1 MISALGLMPWDR
13 AGLPSAPGSLVLTLR
28 LGEAPPAIP
37 ASLDVREH
45 RAEAA
50 GSFGIARIDRLLG
63 HFSDQVR
70 ISRVYRPAAGRF
82 DDLEHGLGLAA
93 TFRVDVDEQCPIVDL
108 VESLRQVNEVEQAAP
123 RWLCSTPFGTAAPEI
138 TDMPPAVPDER
149 ARQSRQQVH
158 ADEALAYEPG
168 DSSTVV
174 AVCDTGIAETPYAEL
189 DRRVRQGVD
198 TVQLGSGM
206 LSGGLELHG
215 DTRDQDLETQDE
227 LGHGTACAAIIGAA
241 GRLLP
246 AGIGG
251 ICVLMPIRVL
261 GSASF
266 RHGRRIGVGALIDI
280 DCGVKLAVDLGA
292 KVLNLS
298 FGVPLSALAPGDP
311 LPHAEVIRYALARG
325 CILVAASGNSGITER
340 YLPADLDG
348 VIAVG
353 AVDDEDRPAA
363 FSTRGDHVA
372 VCAPGVRIVSAN
384 AGGEA
389 MVTGTSF
396 AAPFVSG
403 AAALL
408 VSRAARRATP
418 LNSRDVRDLLY
429 RSARPFAA
437 RTNTTGCGS
446 GVLDIEAAL
455 YLLDDAID
463 SGGLR
468 APPDAARIPPTT
480 LNPSD
485 RNQRRTS

>member
-1 MISALGLMPWDR
+1 MTSTLGLMPWDR
-13 AGLPSAPGSLVLTLR
+13 DGLPSARGSLMLRLR

-37 ASLDVREH
+37 ASLDVREQH
-45 RAEAA
+45 ARAA
-50 GSFGIARIDRLLG
+50 GSFGIARVDRLLG
-63 HFSDQVR
+63 HFSDRVR
-70 ISRVYRPAAGRF
+70 ITRVYRPAAGEF

-93 TFRVDVDEQCPIVDL
+93 TFRVDVDEQCPIGDL
-108 VESLRQVNEVEQAAP
+108 VDSLRQVNEVEQAAP
-123 RWLCSTPFGTAAPEI
+123 RWLCSTPFSAAAPEI
-138 TDMPPAVPDER
+138 TAIPPTVSEER
-149 ARQSRQQVH
+149 ARRSRQQIG

-168 DSSTVV
+168 GNSTVV
-174 AVCDTGIAETPYAEL
+174 AVCDTGIVERYAEL
-189 DRRVRQGVD
+189 DGRMRQGVD

-206 LSGGLELHG
+206 LSGGLELLG
-215 DTRDQDLETQDE
+215 DTLDLDLDPDDE
-227 LGHGTACAAIIGAA
+227 LGHGTSCAAIIGAA

-251 ICVLMPIRVL
+251 LCVLMPIRVL
-261 GSASF
+261 ASASF
-266 RHGRRIGVGALIDI
+266 RHGRRMGVGALIDI

-298 FGVPLSALAPGDP
+298 FGVPLNALAPGDP
-311 LPHAEVIRYALARG
+311 LPHVEVTRYALARG
-325 CILVAASGNSGITER
+325 CILVAASGNSWTTEP
-340 YLPADLDG
+340 YLPAALEG

-353 AVDDEDRPAA
+353 AVDDDDRPAP

-372 VCAPGVRIVSAN
+372 VCAPGVRIVTAN
-384 AGGEA
+384 TGGEA

-408 VSRAARRATP
+408 VSRASRRATP
-418 LNSRDVRDLLY
+418 LDSAGVRDLLY

-437 RTNTTGCGS
+437 SVDATGCGS
-446 GVLDIEAAL
+446 GVLDVEAAL

-468 APPDAARIPPTT
+468 APPDAARIPPII

-485 RNQRRTS
+485 RNPRRTS